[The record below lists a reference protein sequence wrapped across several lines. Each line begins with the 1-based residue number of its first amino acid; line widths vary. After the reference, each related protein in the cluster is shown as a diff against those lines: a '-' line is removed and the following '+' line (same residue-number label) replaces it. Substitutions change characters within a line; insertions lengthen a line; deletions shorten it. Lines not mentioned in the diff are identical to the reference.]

1 MAGDPRRRGVARALT
16 EDNGVNLQ
24 YSGQEQI
31 PTDPAT
37 VWAFVNDPDKVGRC
51 LPDLLEL
58 TVHDPKHF
66 DAVVRVGVGP
76 VRGKFTFKFELQPD
90 EAARRINMKI
100 AGGGFGSAID
110 LTAGADILPAADT
123 GTILNWSGEAV
134 MRGPVA
140 AVGGRVLDAQAQ
152 KLIAQTFGN
161 VRERLT
167 AQT

>member
-1 MAGDPRRRGVARALT
+1 VASDSGW
-16 EDNGVNLQ
+16 EGGVNLQ

-31 PTDPAT
+31 PADQPT
-37 VWAFVNDPDKVGRC
+37 VWTFVNDPEQIGHC
-51 LPDLLEL
+51 LPELVEL
-58 TVHDPKHF
+58 TVHDPTHF

-76 VRGKFTFKFELQPD
+76 VRGKFKFKFELQPD
-90 EAARRINMKI
+90 EPAKRMNMKI
-100 AGGGFGSAID
+100 AGGGLGSAVD
-110 LTAGADILPAADT
+110 LTAGADVLPAADT
-123 GTILNWSGEAV
+123 GGTILNWSGTAV

-167 AQT
+167 AGS